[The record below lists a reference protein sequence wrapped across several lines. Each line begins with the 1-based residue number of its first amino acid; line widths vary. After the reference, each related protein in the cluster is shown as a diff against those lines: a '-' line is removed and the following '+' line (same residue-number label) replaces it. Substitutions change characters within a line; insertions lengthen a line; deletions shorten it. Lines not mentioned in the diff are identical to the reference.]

1 MSLYDILKYIST
13 FLDKYDK
20 INYDIA
26 DFTANYKI
34 KNFIKLSNK
43 YEHSKFIVGIPN
55 AIKSFGKLNYE
66 NKINLDSY
74 IKKLVYKDDDINID
88 FEKETGAVNIW
99 AKVYYKWIKNIK

>member
-88 FEKETGAVNIW
+88 FEKETGAVNI
-99 AKVYYKWIKNIK
+99 